1 MKKGIIINII
11 LILLI
16 YLIPKPQ
23 TIVETADVKPEEN
36 QTIVEEAKEAIVTV
50 SNRSE
55 NTNREEIK
63 KNINLN
69 PDSDL
74 RVLSNLTTEDFD
86 KMLKSTELEGS
97 GYIFTEIEKKYGING
112 LYMLGLTCLESNF
125 GKSTFAKE
133 RNNLV
138 GWNAIDSNPKKATYF
153 KSKEECLY
161 YVSNRLKANYLSENG
176 CYFNG
181 YSGRAV
187 DKKYC
192 SDTKHI
198 DKICNIVNKLTK
210 KL

>member
-1 MKKGIIINII
+1 
-11 LILLI
+11 
-16 YLIPKPQ
+16 
-23 TIVETADVKPEEN
+23 
-36 QTIVEEAKEAIVTV
+36 
-50 SNRSE
+50 
-55 NTNREEIK
+55 
-63 KNINLN
+63 
-69 PDSDL
+69 
-74 RVLSNLTTEDFD
+74 
-86 KMLKSTELEGS
+86 MLKSTELEGT

-112 LYMLGLTCLESNF
+112 LYILGLTCLESNF

-138 GWNAIDSNPKKATYF
+138 GWNAVDSNPQKATYF